1 MISIEQAVQAATRL
15 HVLKFYPSDSTGV
28 FDSEVARL
36 LTRMVDTAAQLN
48 WLVAAMIDRVGEWQ
62 GPKELRGVFCTRFR
76 PADGIEADCMTT
88 AGFTPGDNEMRSI
101 EAHEE
106 RKRQELQP
114 PREMLRLLGVAELK
128 SIDDVPVTEPEWK
141 RRENEERRKRQLLE
155 AAPAIDKKEITQD
168 DIEHAVAMYR
178 MSKKGEVRE

>member
-1 MISIEQAVQAATRL
+1 
-15 HVLKFYPSDSTGV
+15 
-28 FDSEVARL
+28 
-36 LTRMVDTAAQLN
+36 
-48 WLVAAMIDRVGEWQ
+48 
-62 GPKELRGVFCTRFR
+62 
-76 PADGIEADCMTT
+76 
-88 AGFTPGDNEMRSI
+88 MRSI